1 MIKVQTNKKATK
13 ATITFSLP
21 LAEHPE
27 PVSVAGTFN
36 GWDPLVHPL
45 KKRSNGT
52 RSTKVEVE
60 LPALVEFKYLRD
72 GGVWFNDAEVPMSDG
87 DDHNSLIDLRS

>member
-1 MIKVQTNKKATK
+1 MIKVQTNKTATK

-21 LAEHPE
+21 LDDTPE
-27 PVSVAGTFN
+27 PVSVAGSFN

-52 RSTKVEVE
+52 RSAKVDVD
-60 LPALVEFKYLRD
+60 LPAVVEFKYLGE
-72 GGVWFNDAEVPMSDG
+72 GGVWFNDPDADRSEADPQ
-87 DDHNSLIDLRS
+87 NSVIDLTD

>member
-1 MIKVQTNKKATK
+1 MIKVQTNKTATK

-21 LAEHPE
+21 LDETPE

-36 GWDPLVHPL
+36 DWDPLVHPL

-52 RSTKVEVE
+52 RSAKVEVD
-60 LPALVEFKYLRD
+60 LPALVEFKYLGD
-72 GGVWFNDAEVPMSDG
+72 GGVWFNDAEVATSDG
-87 DDHNSLIDLRS
+87 DPQNSVIDLTD

>member
-21 LAEHPE
+21 LDETPE

-52 RSTKVEVE
+52 RSAKVEVD
-60 LPALVEFKYLRD
+60 LPAVVEFKYLGD
-72 GGVWFNDAEVPMSDG
+72 GGVWFNDAEAATTDDG
-87 DDHNSLIDLRS
+87 SQNSVIDLTD

>member
-21 LAEHPE
+21 LDEAPE

-36 GWDPLVHPL
+36 DWDPLVHPL

-52 RSTKVEVE
+52 RSTKVEVD
-60 LPALVEFKYLRD
+60 LPAVIEFKYLRD
-72 GGVWFNDAEVPMSDG
+72 GGVWFNDADAAMSDG
-87 DDHNSLIDLRS
+87 DPQNSLIDLTN

>member
-21 LAEHPE
+21 LDQTPE
-27 PVSVAGTFN
+27 PVSVAGSFN
-36 GWDPLVHPL
+36 EWDPLAHPL

-52 RSTKVEVE
+52 RSAKIEVD
-60 LPALVEFKYLRD
+60 LPTVVEFKYLGD
-72 GGVWFNDAEVPMSDG
+72 GGVWFADDEVEIVG
-87 DDHNSLIDLRS
+87 DTENCVIDLR